1 MNSKA
6 DAILTRLKF
15 ISKVKIGDKINT
27 RNHLAIQPNNF
38 ITRISRTI
46 VLQDSRTNALLF
58 ISDTIIQA
66 IELID
71 NFKNSQRI
79 ADKNLLKI
87 LLIDL
92 KSAKTGINNLSDTY
106 CDDLIIVSEFQTIL
120 QNIDFTLEEFDVPI
134 TGSTNNISIP
144 STPVETPSQTPLST
158 TPQTPDNNGI
168 GMFGSSYDEDY

>member
-1 MNSKA
+1 MTKQ

-15 ISKVKIGDKINT
+15 ISKIKSGDKINT

-38 ITRISRTI
+38 ITRISRTV

-58 ISDTIIQA
+58 ISDTIAQA

-79 ADKNLLKI
+79 VDKNLLKI

-92 KSAKTGINNLSDTY
+92 KAAKIGINNLSDTY

-120 QNIDFTLEEFDVPI
+120 QNIDFTLEEFDIPI
-134 TGSTNNISIP
+134 TGSASIP
-144 STPVETPSQTPLST
+144 ITPSQTTPSQTPLST
-158 TPQTPDNNGI
+158 PQTPDG
-168 GMFGSSYDEDY
+168 GLFGTSYEEDDY